1 MATRL
6 IGENI
11 MCDKHNQLEINVFEL
26 SIILEN
32 LRELLEPDEFRMVEF
47 KLEDVILDLNE
58 IIIDNINIEA
68 KTNV

>member
-6 IGENI
+6 IGEFI
-11 MCDKHNQLEINVFEL
+11 MCDKQNQLEISVFEL
-26 SIILEN
+26 SILLEN
-32 LRELLEPDEFRMVEF
+32 LRELLEPEEFRIVEF

>member
-11 MCDKHNQLEINVFEL
+11 KCDKQNQLELNVFEL

-32 LRELLEPDEFRMVEF
+32 LREILEPDEFRIVEF

-58 IIIDNINIEA
+58 IIIDNIEENE
-68 KTNV
+68 